1 MAVYNDFGV
10 PQLPPEYLPD
20 QEVQGENG
28 RLLRRALSQAGTLS
42 NTVQPGQGSMLP
54 GAINAYRKR
63 ASDLYEQGSDLYSQ
77 DPDTSALQAFAKQRA
92 QQGEGA
98 MLNALAAQF
107 AGESYQPLQQQLL
120 KTAAGARDPMKVGG
134 GMITAEGQF
143 IKDPFAAQDKRAE
156 FLLQQAKAYEQIAT
170 TAETQQERAEAL
182 RAQNEVQN
190 ELRRMQ
196 VENQR
201 WAMQNQAQQTAFMNS
216 WRQQQA
222 ADAKERRD
230 QAQADAKDKA
240 ISTGATTLSKRLE
253 DVTNLYSGIEQ
264 LNNRLTSYA
273 NRGES
278 SLPGVGYGSDL
289 KLMGMDVSG
298 PFIGE
303 EGKTNRALVKN
314 VANELLR
321 LASGQAVTLNEEQ
334 RAALAN
340 MASGNYSQSD
350 FLNAYSNVIV
360 PKMNEVLANVAG
372 GFGQDVKQ
380 RYSEQGGKINV
391 NRPFAAPQFGQS
403 RQSSGGLSPA
413 EQAELDRLRAKHGR
427 Q

>member
-1 MAVYNDFGV
+1 MNPLIAALAANPLYAEALDPERKLRG
-10 PQLPPEYLPD
+10 PQSA
-20 QEVQGENG
+20 GN
-28 RLLRRALSQAGTLS
+28 ALTV
-42 NTVQPGQGSMLP
+42 NVQPGQAI
-54 GAINAYRKR
+54 GASDPVSQYSLRAADLYRQGTDLANAEPDVEGFKRMARKR
-63 ASDLYEQGSDLYSQ
+63 SDEGSG
-77 DPDTSALQAFAKQRA
+77 AL
-92 QQGEGA
+92 
-98 MLNALAAQF
+98 LTALAAQF
-107 AGESYQPLQQQLL
+107 AGPGYEGIAQQSI
-120 KTAAGARDPMKVGG
+120 KRADEARNPIKVGNAG
-134 GMITAEGQF
+134 FVTPEGEF
-143 IKDPFAAQDKRAE
+143 IEDPFYRREKRAE
-156 FLLQQAKAYEQIAT
+156 FLMNQAKGYEQMAQN
-170 TAETQQERAEAL
+170 ARTQQERAEAL
-182 RAQNEVQN
+182 KAQNEVQN

-196 VENQR
+196 IGNHQL
-201 WAMQNQAQQTAFMNS
+201 AMQNQAQQTAFMNN
-216 WRQQQA
+216 WRMQQA

-240 ISTGATTLSKRLE
+240 ISAGATTLSKRLE

-360 PKMNEVLANVAG
+360 PKMNEVLSNVAG
-372 GFGQDVKQ
+372 GFSADVKQ
-380 RYSEQGGKINV
+380 RYMEQGGRIDPNKPIKPPGTVRRFNEKGE
-391 NRPFAAPQFGQS
+391 RIDG
-403 RQSSGGLSPA
+403 
-413 EQAELDRLRAKHGR
+413 
-427 Q
+427 